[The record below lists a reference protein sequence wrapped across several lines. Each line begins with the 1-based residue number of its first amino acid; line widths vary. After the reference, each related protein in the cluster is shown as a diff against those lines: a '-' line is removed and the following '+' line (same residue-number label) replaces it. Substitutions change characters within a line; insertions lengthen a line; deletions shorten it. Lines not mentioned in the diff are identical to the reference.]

1 MCVNFIEYGR
11 DGLFDNLVLDS
22 STLSD
27 PVANHDSD
35 IRIAPGHCSRAHH
48 RIIYLNST
56 QPLKYQNNKI
66 RL

>member
-1 MCVNFIEYGR
+1 M
-11 DGLFDNLVLDS
+11 FDNLVSGS

-27 PVANHDSD
+27 PVANHDSQVH
-35 IRIAPGHCSRAHH
+35 IVSGHNSSRAHH

-66 RL
+66 RLWL

>member
-1 MCVNFIEYGR
+1 MILG
-11 DGLFDNLVLDS
+11 S

-35 IRIAPGHCSRAHH
+35 VHIVPGSQAHH

-56 QPLKYQNNKI
+56 QPLKYRNNKI
-66 RL
+66 RLWL